1 MNFVQFTKKDNMEHC
16 LFKLSSRYPQLLFP
30 ISKGISESLDF
41 KEAVWYGKEYNGILD
56 YSFSEKDQYLCID
69 TPAGTAEL
77 LLLYNRD
84 DFEKCVC
91 ALANKCEPKD
101 IPPSVGAFMIS
112 GLINWEKVRRN
123 CKNNINELTLKLL
136 KFSGCEIFDRLILLS
151 SGWYS
156 GITPEK
162 IGCSADE
169 WTEKSITIRMYH
181 ELTHFICRSLYPKN
195 IDVIRD
201 EIFADMI
208 GIVVAFGYYD
218 TDLAKLV
225 LGISDTGLSKSGR
238 INYYIKNKETNV
250 LLEEVN
256 TWISL
261 LERKVKTPVGDI
273 NMFIINLFE
282 EISNQK

>member
-1 MNFVQFTKKDNMEHC
+1 MHHVLIE
-16 LFKLSSRYPQLLFP
+16 LSQRYPQLLFP
-30 ISKGISESLDF
+30 IEHGISKTQEFTDVVFCGKELKGTLDF
-41 KEAVWYGKEYNGILD
+41 SMSPKDRL
-56 YSFSEKDQYLCID
+56 YSID
-69 TPAGTAEL
+69 TPAGTAEA
-77 LLLYNRD
+77 LLLYNRE

-91 ALANKCEPKD
+91 ALANRCEPKD

-136 KFSGCEIFDRLILLS
+136 KFSGCEIYDRLILLS

-156 GITPEK
+156 GIVPEN
-162 IGCSADE
+162 IGLSADE

-208 GIVVAFGYYD
+208 GIIVAFGYYD
-218 TDLAKLV
+218 TELAKLF
-225 LGISDTGLSKSGR
+225 LGISNAGLSETGR
-238 INYYIKNKETNV
+238 INYYIKNKETNA

-261 LERKVKTPVGDI
+261 LERKVKTPVEDI
-273 NMFIINLFE
+273 NMFIIKLFE
-282 EISNQK
+282 EIINPK

>member
-1 MNFVQFTKKDNMEHC
+1 MHHILVE
-16 LFKLSSRYPQLLFP
+16 LSQRYPQLLFP
-30 ISKGISESLDF
+30 IEHGISKTQVFTDVVF
-41 KEAVWYGKEYNGILD
+41 YGKEHKGTLD
-56 YSFSEKDQYLCID
+56 FSMSPKDRLYSID
-69 TPAGTAEL
+69 TPAGTAEA

-101 IPPSVGAFMIS
+101 IPPAVGAFMIS
-112 GLINWEKVRRN
+112 GLINWGKVRRN

-136 KFSGCEIFDRLILLS
+136 KLSGCEIYDRIILLS

-156 GITPEK
+156 GVAPEK
-162 IGCSADE
+162 TGCSADE
-169 WTEKSITIRMYH
+169 WTEKSIIIRKYH

-208 GIVVAFGYYD
+208 GIVAAFGYYD
-218 TDLAKLV
+218 TDLAKLF
-225 LGISDTGLSKSGR
+225 LGISDTGLSESGR
-238 INYYIKNKETNV
+238 INCYIKNKEPNV
-250 LLEEVN
+250 LLKEVN

-261 LERKVKTPVGDI
+261 LERKVKTPVEDI
-273 NMFIINLFE
+273 NMLIIKLFE
-282 EISNQK
+282 EISN